1 MIPVAFLIGSG
12 LFTVEIPSAIT
23 SDASFIHDFV
33 FQYVAF
39 RHHSFFFSH
48 EFGLELFEPYQPG
61 GIPWNLQEDRARR
74 MQIDRLGNYVVSL
87 LKARCRVMTLEAS
100 TFEYVIPPYMVRPAQ
115 VVVQLKYTAPAW
127 PHIIVLASVCR
138 LWNNSVSRA
147 VSGRHMIN
155 FRRLQYTAQTRYSEH
170 YWAHGRWDDRF
181 SFTSDFIIEM
191 QLMTV
196 RSPVH

>member
-1 MIPVAFLIGSG
+1 MIPAALLIGSR
-12 LFTVEIPSAIT
+12 FFIVEIRLAIM
-23 SDASFIHDFV
+23 SDVSFIHDFV
-33 FQYVAF
+33 FQFAAF

-61 GIPWNLQEDRARR
+61 GPPLNLQDDRARR
-74 MQIDRLGNYVVSL
+74 MEIDRLGNYVVSL
-87 LKARCRVMTLEAS
+87 LKARCRVMTLDAS

-138 LWNNSVSRA
+138 LWNHSVSRA

-155 FRRLQYTAQTRYSEH
+155 FPKLQHTAQTRHSEH
-170 YWAHGRWDDRF
+170 YWAHGRWG
-181 SFTSDFIIEM
+181 
-191 QLMTV
+191 
-196 RSPVH
+196 

>member
-1 MIPVAFLIGSG
+1 M
-12 LFTVEIPSAIT
+12 

-33 FQYVAF
+33 FQYAAF

-48 EFGLELFEPYQPG
+48 EFGPELFEPHQPG
-61 GIPWNLQEDRARR
+61 GIPPQNVQDVRAGR
-74 MQIDRLGNYVVSL
+74 MQIDRLGNYVISL
-87 LKARCRVMTLEAS
+87 LKARCRVMTLDAS
-100 TFEYVIPPYMVRPAQ
+100 TFEYVIPPYIVRPAQ

-127 PHIIVLASVCR
+127 PHIIVFASVCR

-155 FRRLQYTAQTRYSEH
+155 FRKLQYTAQTRHSEH

-181 SFTSDFIIEM
+181 SFTSEFIVEM
-191 QLMTV
+191 QLMVV
-196 RSPVH
+196 RSPIH

>member
-1 MIPVAFLIGSG
+1 M
-12 LFTVEIPSAIT
+12 
-23 SDASFIHDFV
+23 SDVSFIHDFV
-33 FQYVAF
+33 FQFAAF

-61 GIPWNLQEDRARR
+61 GPPLNLQDDRARR
-74 MQIDRLGNYVVSL
+74 MEIDRLGNYVVSL
-87 LKARCRVMTLEAS
+87 LKARCRVMTLDAS

-138 LWNNSVSRA
+138 LWNHFSVT
-147 VSGRHMIN
+147 SGIWATHDQLSETSAHRSN
-155 FRRLQYTAQTRYSEH
+155 TNTRNII
-170 YWAHGRWDDRF
+170 GRMADGNDRF

-191 QLMTV
+191 QLMVV